1 MSKIAEVTPARFP
14 AGTLARIDKVLNKGE
29 PRSDFIRKAVE
40 NEIGN
45 RDPMWLECIQRI
57 DVLSFKARQTERRIE
72 QLNIEIEWL
81 KLEVARLTTEA
92 A

>member
-1 MSKIAEVTPARFP
+1 MSKIAEVTPARFS

-45 RDPMWLECIQRI
+45 RDPMWLECIERI
-57 DVLSFKARQTERRIE
+57 DVLSFKARQSERRIE
-72 QLNIEIEWL
+72 QLNIEMAYL
-81 KLEVARLTTEA
+81 KLELEKLR
-92 A
+92 